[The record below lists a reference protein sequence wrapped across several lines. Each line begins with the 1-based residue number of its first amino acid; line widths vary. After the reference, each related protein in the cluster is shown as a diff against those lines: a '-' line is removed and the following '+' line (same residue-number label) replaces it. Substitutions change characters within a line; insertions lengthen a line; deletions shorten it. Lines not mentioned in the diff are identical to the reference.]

1 MGQGVESIIEEIK
14 KDVERGSAEL
24 AVRAIDAFIALADSL
39 RVDSAEELKRSVIM
53 LARQIAGSR
62 PSMFSL
68 RNVAFEVAVKFVE
81 ASRYVDN
88 SQILKELLKQI
99 ATTVFEEY
107 RVALERLRRF
117 GRDLL
122 SGFSSV
128 ATLSYSS
135 TVLAVLKDVG
145 KKIKV
150 YVAESRPL
158 FEGRKMA
165 AALAES
171 GIETVLTTDAAIGYM
186 LKEADAALVGA
197 DSILMNGSF
206 ANKVGTLQLACTSK
220 FLGKPFYVVST
231 TWKAL
236 PTLEYP
242 EEEHAAEEVLPAEA
256 PPTQKIKVRNPYFEV
271 VPAELVTAYITEE
284 GVLKPSQIVELIEA
298 RLKKHRELEKI
309 VYG

>member
-1 MGQGVESIIEEIK
+1 MERGPESILKEIRN
-14 KDVERGSAEL
+14 DVERGAAEL
-24 AVRAIDAFIALADSL
+24 TIRAMDAFIVLADSPHS
-39 RVDSAEELKRSVIM
+39 RSAEELKRSVVM
-53 LARQIAGSR
+53 LARQIAESR

-68 RNVAFEVAVKFVE
+68 RNAAFEVAFKFME

-88 SQILKELLKQI
+88 PYVLKELLKQI
-99 ATTVFEEY
+99 ALSIFDEHK
-107 RVALERLRRF
+107 VAVERLRRF
-117 GRDLL
+117 GRELL

-128 ATLSYSS
+128 VTLSYSS
-135 TVLAVLKDVG
+135 SVLAILKEVG
-145 KKIKV
+145 KSIKV

-165 AALAES
+165 AALAEA
-171 GIETVLTTDAAIGYM
+171 GIETVLTTDAAISYM
-186 LKEADAALVGA
+186 LKGADAALVGA
-197 DSILMNGSF
+197 DSIFVDGSF
-206 ANKVGTLQLACTSK
+206 ANKVGTFQLACASK

-242 EEEHAAEEVLPAEA
+242 EEEHAAEEVM
-256 PPTQKIKVRNPYFEV
+256 PPELSSTQKIKIRNPYFEV

-298 RLKKHRELEKI
+298 RLKKYKEMEEAI
-309 VYG
+309 YG